1 MKAETKKFLSI
12 FGISLGIG
20 LVLFAL
26 FFAGAI
32 FGLWGNMDD
41 LDIEGL
47 TLRQNSALV
56 YLDAKTG
63 EEKVFQYISTDEDRV
78 WADIEKI
85 PTYLQ
90 HAFVS
95 IEDERFY
102 EHNGFDFRRTTKATL
117 TWFGNKLLG
126 KSGVSLGGSTITQQL
141 IKNITGDK
149 DQTPARKIQEISR
162 AIALEKELE
171 KDEILELYLNCIY
184 LSQGCNGVQTAAGL
198 YFDKD
203 VKDLSLAESASIA
216 GITQYP
222 SLYDPF
228 VNPDKNKAR
237 QELVLSKMLELG
249 YISQGEHDKAV
260 KEKLEFADPEKVT
273 EQTGTNSYF
282 VDQVIRDVLRDLEA
296 KGYSKSLANKILY
309 TGGVKIYTTYN
320 PEVQT
325 AMEDYYTKTGNFPN
339 SNIQSAMVV
348 TDVQTGAVVG
358 MVGGIGE
365 KPGSL
370 TLNRATSPRQPG
382 STIKP
387 LAVYAPAL
395 EKGIINPASA
405 YDDVAKSYGE
415 WTPRNYDYSYRGR
428 VNVRSALRSSLNTV
442 PVEILSQ
449 MGAQAGYD
457 FLVDKLGITTLV
469 KGREID
475 GKTYTDIGYS
485 PLALGGLTD
494 GVTALEMT
502 AAFATFANNGIYR
515 KPYLYTEVKDK
526 EGNVLVT
533 SDQSSWKAMDPS
545 TAFVMHQMLLEV
557 VSGGTGGGAGVSG
570 YPTAGKTGTTSDNND
585 RWFIGYTPH
594 YAAAV
599 WYGYDIPDQIYASGN
614 PCIPVF
620 RNIMNTIHKNTK
632 PEHRTI
638 QRPSNVISV
647 SYCAYTGKRAVEGC
661 PTESFYFIK
670 GNTPGYCN
678 SDHEGYEPEGEEE
691 ENAEEGEGGEGT
703 EGSESTNPTGTST
716 PATSSPTKSPSV
728 VTSAPTVE
736 E

>member
-1 MKAETKKFLSI
+1 MKPEVKKFLSI

-20 LVLFAL
+20 LVVFAL

-47 TLRQNSALV
+47 TLRQNASLI
-56 YLDAKTG
+56 YLDEETE
-63 EEKVFQYISTDEDRV
+63 EEKVFEYISADEDRI

-184 LSQGCNGVQTAAGL
+184 LSQGCNGVQTAADL
-198 YFDKD
+198 YFNKD
-203 VKDLSLAESASIA
+203 VKDLSLAEAASIA

-228 VNPDKNKAR
+228 VNPDKNKTR

-260 KEKLEFADPEKVT
+260 KEKLNFADPEKAA

-282 VDQVIRDVLRDLEA
+282 VDQVIRDVLKDLEA
-296 KGYSKSLANKILY
+296 KGYSKSLAQKILY
-309 TGGVKIYTTYN
+309 TGGVKIYTTYK

-325 AMEDYYTKTGNFPN
+325 AMENYYTKTSNFPN
-339 SNIQSAMVV
+339 TNIQSAMVV
-348 TDVQTGAVVG
+348 IDVKTGGVAG
-358 MVGGIGE
+358 IVGGIGE

-395 EKGIINPASA
+395 EKGIITPASV
-405 YDDVAKSYGE
+405 YNDVAKDYNG
-415 WTPRNYDYSYRGR
+415 WTPRNYDHSYRGK
-428 VNVRSALRSSLNTV
+428 VNVRSALRTSLNTI

-457 FLVDKLGITTLV
+457 FMVDKLGITTLV

-475 GKTYTDIGYS
+475 GKVYTDIGYS

-533 SDQSSWKAMDPS
+533 SDQSSWKAMEPA
-545 TAFVMHQMLLEV
+545 TAYVMHQMLLGV
-557 VSGGTGGGAGVSG
+557 VSGGTGGGAAVSG

-599 WYGYDIPDQIYASGN
+599 WYGYDIPSEIYASGN
-614 PCIPVF
+614 PCITVF
-620 RNIMNTIHKNTK
+620 RNIMNTIHKSIN
-632 PEHRTI
+632 PEPRSI
-638 QRPSNVISV
+638 QRPSNVVSV

-661 PTESFYFIK
+661 PAESFYFIK
-670 GNTPGYCN
+670 GNTPGYCDSN
-678 SDHEGYEPEGEEE
+678 HEGYETEEDE

-703 EGSESTNPTGTST
+703 APTGA
-716 PATSSPTKSPSV
+716 PATATPSKAPA
-728 VTSAPTVE
+728 VTSAPSLE